1 MQTSKLALPLF
12 EIGKYVCP
20 KTKLQAPLM
29 ANCSF
34 ASIQW
39 PHVVERCVECGGQ
52 HVLSSEEVLHVPVFG
67 YE

>member
-1 MQTSKLALPLF
+1 MPTSKPALSLF
-12 EIGKYVCP
+12 EVGKYVCP

-29 ANCSF
+29 ASCSF

-39 PHVVERCVECGGQ
+39 PHVVERCGECGEP
-52 HVLSSEEVLHVPVFG
+52 HVLNSEEVLHVPVFG